1 MGQNLFSKTL
11 ISHSLFG
18 RIKAMAKRKARDLS
32 RKAPKREAYKTILI
46 VCEGEKTEK
55 LYFEDLIST
64 ENLSS
69 VNVQVY
75 SGRGSDPKSVVE
87 TAIEEKDKQSQHLE
101 FDEVYCVIDRDAHQ
115 TFDDAQKLAKG
126 HNINLIVSYPSFE
139 YWYLCHFKYSRAP
152 IIKTDDKSVGTN
164 CVALLNKEWNAKFSM
179 NYNKAQQGVYRVLLP
194 YIETAIANSRRAFRE
209 TQIDGELNPSTAVHD
224 LVDNLRKIKQ

>member
-1 MGQNLFSKTL
+1 
-11 ISHSLFG
+11 
-18 RIKAMAKRKARDLS
+18 MAKRKARDLS
-32 RKAPKREAYKTILI
+32 RKTPKRETYKTILI

-64 ENLSS
+64 KKLSS

-75 SGRGSDPKSVVE
+75 SGRGSDPESVVK

-115 TFDDAQKLAKG
+115 TFNDAKKLAKE

-152 IIKTDDKSVGTN
+152 IVKTGGKSAGDN
-164 CVALLNKEWNAKFSM
+164 CVALLNKEWNAIFSM
-179 NYNKAQQGVYRVLLP
+179 NYNKAQEGVYRVLLP
-194 YIETAIANSRRAFRE
+194 YIETAIENSKKALVEANE
-209 TQIDGELNPSTAVHD
+209 DDELNPSTEVHC
-224 LVDNLRKIKQ
+224 LIDNLRKIKQ

>member
-1 MGQNLFSKTL
+1 
-11 ISHSLFG
+11 
-18 RIKAMAKRKARDLS
+18 MAKRKARDLS

-55 LYFEDLIST
+55 LYFENLIST
-64 ENLSS
+64 KNLSS

-75 SGRGSDPKSVVE
+75 SGCGSDPKSVVE
-87 TAIEEKDKQSQHLE
+87 TAIEEKDKQSQYLE
-101 FDEVYCVIDRDAHQ
+101 FDDAK
-115 TFDDAQKLAKG
+115 KLAKG

-152 IIKTDDKSVGTN
+152 IMKTGDKSAGDN

-179 NYNKAQQGVYRVLLP
+179 NYNKAQRGVYRVLLP
-194 YIETAIANSRRAFRE
+194 YIETAIANSRRAFKE
-209 TQIDGELNPSTAVHD
+209 AQIDGELNPSTEVHD

>member
-1 MGQNLFSKTL
+1 M
-11 ISHSLFG
+11 
-18 RIKAMAKRKARDLS
+18 
-32 RKAPKREAYKTILI
+32 I

-115 TFDDAQKLAKG
+115 TFDDAKKLAKG

-152 IIKTDDKSVGTN
+152 IIKTDDKSVGNN

>member
-1 MGQNLFSKTL
+1 
-11 ISHSLFG
+11 
-18 RIKAMAKRKARDLS
+18 MAKRKARDLS

-101 FDEVYCVIDRDAHQ
+101 
-115 TFDDAQKLAKG
+115 LM
-126 HNINLIVSYPSFE
+126 
-139 YWYLCHFKYSRAP
+139 
-152 IIKTDDKSVGTN
+152 
-164 CVALLNKEWNAKFSM
+164 KFI
-179 NYNKAQQGVYRVLLP
+179 VLL
-194 YIETAIANSRRAFRE
+194 IEMRIKPLMMPKSWRRN
-209 TQIDGELNPSTAVHD
+209 TI
-224 LVDNLRKIKQ
+224 

>member
-1 MGQNLFSKTL
+1 
-11 ISHSLFG
+11 
-18 RIKAMAKRKARDLS
+18 MAKRKARDLS
-32 RKAPKREAYKTILI
+32 RKAPKRKAYKTILI

-115 TFDDAQKLAKG
+115 TFDDAQKLAKK

-152 IIKTDDKSVGTN
+152 IVKTGDKSAGDN
-164 CVALLNKEWNAKFSM
+164 CVALLNNEWKANFSM
-179 NYNKAQQGVYRVLLP
+179 NYNKAQQGVYRALLR

-209 TQIDGELNPSTAVHD
+209 AQTDDELNPSTEVHD
-224 LVDNLRKIKQ
+224 LVDKLRKIKQ

>member
-1 MGQNLFSKTL
+1 
-11 ISHSLFG
+11 
-18 RIKAMAKRKARDLS
+18 MAKRKARDLS

-115 TFDDAQKLAKG
+115 TFDDAQKLAKK

-152 IIKTDDKSVGTN
+152 IVKTGDKSAGDN
-164 CVALLNKEWNAKFSM
+164 CVALLNNEWKANFSM
-179 NYNKAQQGVYRVLLP
+179 NHNKAQQGVYRALLP

-209 TQIDGELNPSTAVHD
+209 AQTDDELNPSTEVHD
-224 LVDNLRKIKQ
+224 LVDKLRKIKQ

>member
-1 MGQNLFSKTL
+1 
-11 ISHSLFG
+11 
-18 RIKAMAKRKARDLS
+18 MAKRKARDLS
-32 RKAPKREAYKTILI
+32 RKAPKRETYKTILI

-55 LYFEDLIST
+55 LYFENLIST

-69 VNVQVY
+69 VNVQVC

-115 TFDDAQKLAKG
+115 TFDDAQKFSKE

-152 IIKTDDKSVGTN
+152 IVKTSNKSAGDN
-164 CVALLNKEWNAKFSM
+164 CVALLNKEWKTNFPM

-194 YIETAIANSRRAFRE
+194 YIETAIENSRRAFRE
-209 TQIDGELNPSTAVHD
+209 AQIDGELNPSTEVHD
-224 LVDNLRKIKQ
+224 LVDHLRKIKQ

>member
-1 MGQNLFSKTL
+1 
-11 ISHSLFG
+11 
-18 RIKAMAKRKARDLS
+18 MAKRKDRDLS
-32 RKAPKREAYKTILI
+32 RKAPKRETYKTILI

-55 LYFEDLIST
+55 LYFENLIST

-87 TAIEEKDKQSQHLE
+87 TAIEEKDMQSQHLE
-101 FDEVYCVIDRDAHQ
+101 FDEVYCVIDRDSHQ
-115 TFDDAQKLAKG
+115 TFDDAKQLAKG
-126 HNINLIVSYPSFE
+126 DNINLIVSYPSFE

-152 IIKTDDKSVGTN
+152 IVKIGDKSAGDN
-164 CVALLNKEWNAKFSM
+164 CVASLNKEWNKNFSM
-179 NYNKAQQGVYRVLLP
+179 NYNKAQQGVYRILLP

-209 TQIDGELNPSTAVHD
+209 TQIDGELNPSTAVHN

>member
-1 MGQNLFSKTL
+1 
-11 ISHSLFG
+11 
-18 RIKAMAKRKARDLS
+18 MAKRKARDLS

-115 TFDDAQKLAKG
+115 TFDDAQKLAKK

-152 IIKTDDKSVGTN
+152 IVKTGDKSAGDN
-164 CVALLNKEWNAKFSM
+164 CVALLNNEWKANFSM
-179 NYNKAQQGVYRVLLP
+179 NYNKAQQGVYRALLP

-209 TQIDGELNPSTAVHD
+209 AQTDGELNPSTEVHD

>member
-32 RKAPKREAYKTILI
+32 RKTPKRETYKTILI

-64 ENLSS
+64 KKLSS

-75 SGRGSDPKSVVE
+75 SGRGSDPESVVK

-115 TFDDAQKLAKG
+115 TFDDAKKLAKE

-152 IIKTDDKSVGTN
+152 IVKTGGKSAGDN
-164 CVALLNKEWNAKFSM
+164 CVALLNKEWNAIFSM
-179 NYNKAQQGVYRVLLP
+179 NYNKAQEGVYRVLLP
-194 YIETAIANSRRAFRE
+194 YIETAIENSKKALVEANE
-209 TQIDGELNPSTAVHD
+209 DDELNPSTEVHC
-224 LVDNLRKIKQ
+224 LVAHLRKIKQ